1 MERLHE
7 MLLEDEILMCGLV
20 LLVGIVVGAAAR
32 WLAAL
37 RERRSA

>member
-7 MLLEDEILMCGLV
+7 MLPEDEFFICGLV
-20 LLVGIVVGAAAR
+20 LLMGFVFGAAAR

-37 RERRSA
+37 RERRAS